1 MGVTGGVPAIR
12 AEGLSK
18 HFGRFAAV
26 EDVSL
31 EVMPGEIFGFLGPNG
46 AGKTTTIRMLLGLV
60 RPTRGRCLIFGRDVA
75 REFKAAI
82 RNVGAFV
89 EGPAFYPFLSGR
101 RNLRLFGTLGGGV
114 PESRIDEVLEWT
126 GLGGPADARVASY
139 SQGMRQRLGIAMA
152 LLEDPRVLIL
162 DEPTN
167 GLDPQGTR
175 EIRTLMG
182 RIRTETGTSILV
194 SSHLLGE
201 MERICDRVAVIAGGR
216 ILQQGTLDDVIGEE
230 SERVELRVPREQ
242 GERADAHLRERFGI
256 DVRASRPGLLEFA
269 RGTLDLAA
277 VNRSLVDSGFDVS
290 SLVPRRRS
298 LEQAFVALTGEKSS
312 IR

>member
-1 MGVTGGVPAIR
+1 MGAEAAIR
-12 AEGLSK
+12 AERLAK
-18 HFGRFAAV
+18 HFGDFAAV

-31 EVMPGEIFGFLGPNG
+31 EVNAGEIFGFLGPNG
-46 AGKTTTIRMLLGLV
+46 AGKTTTIRMLLGLIS
-60 RPTRGRCLIFGRDVA
+60 PTSGRTLLFGNDVA
-75 REFKAAI
+75 RDFKAAI

-101 RNLRLFGTLGGGV
+101 RNLRLFGKLSGGV
-114 PESRIDEVLEWT
+114 PEERIDEVLDWT
-126 GLGGPADARVASY
+126 GLSAPADNRVAGY
-139 SQGMRQRLGIAMA
+139 SQGMRQRLGIALA
-152 LLEDPRVLIL
+152 LLEKPRLLVL

-175 EIRTLMG
+175 EIRELMA
-182 RIRTETGTSILV
+182 RIRSETRTAILV

-216 ILQQGTLDDVIGEE
+216 VLAQGSLDEIIGEE
-230 SERVELRVPREQ
+230 SERVEIEVPAAQ
-242 GERADAHLRERFGI
+242 GDAATAHLRERFAAETRSERLG
-256 DVRASRPGLLEFA
+256 VLEFA

-277 VNRSLVDSGFDVS
+277 VNRSLVEAGISVM
-290 SLVPRRRS
+290 SLTPRRRS
-298 LEQAFVALTGEKSS
+298 LEQAFVSLTGERSS